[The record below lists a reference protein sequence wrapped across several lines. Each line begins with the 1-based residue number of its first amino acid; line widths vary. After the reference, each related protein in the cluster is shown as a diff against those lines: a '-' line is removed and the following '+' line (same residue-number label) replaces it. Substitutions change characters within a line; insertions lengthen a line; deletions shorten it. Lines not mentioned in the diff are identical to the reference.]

1 RNTSSNKHLLRFVV
15 YYTFGIPNNQ
25 QEWRN
30 QTVPPDS
37 TTTQIQDLVSNTNYT
52 VLIAGRTGKG
62 VGASTTVY
70 IYIRAT
76 LEPELHRNT
85 ESVAVISVVSF
96 LVIVTCVV
104 AVLLCLRI
112 LRLRNNSPSVFQGN
126 GTCRMVYV
134 NGVKTNT
141 EIRREVLVRMTMALW
156 LTAYSTPVQNEPG

>member
-1 RNTSSNKHLLRFVV
+1 MEDERWP
-15 YYTFGIPNNQ
+15 GG

-85 ESVAVISVVSF
+85 ELAVISVVSF

-134 NGVKTNT
+134 NGVKSSGRDHGT
-141 EIRREVLVRMTMALW
+141 EPDDYKPMLATLPPA
-156 LTAYSTPVQNEPG
+156 TQNQH

>member
-1 RNTSSNKHLLRFVV
+1 MEDERWP
-15 YYTFGIPNNQ
+15 GG

-85 ESVAVISVVSF
+85 ELAVISVVSF

-112 LRLRNNSPSVFQGN
+112 LRLRNNSPSVFQG
-126 GTCRMVYV
+126 G
-134 NGVKTNT
+134 
-141 EIRREVLVRMTMALW
+141 
-156 LTAYSTPVQNEPG
+156 PGSHDDGIVADSLFDPSAK

>member
-1 RNTSSNKHLLRFVV
+1 
-15 YYTFGIPNNQ
+15 
-25 QEWRN
+25 
-30 QTVPPDS
+30 TVPPDS

-85 ESVAVISVVSF
+85 ELAVISVVSF

-112 LRLRNNSPSVFQGN
+112 LRLRNNSPSVFQPLYLPPH
-126 GTCRMVYV
+126 R
-134 NGVKTNT
+134 TNT